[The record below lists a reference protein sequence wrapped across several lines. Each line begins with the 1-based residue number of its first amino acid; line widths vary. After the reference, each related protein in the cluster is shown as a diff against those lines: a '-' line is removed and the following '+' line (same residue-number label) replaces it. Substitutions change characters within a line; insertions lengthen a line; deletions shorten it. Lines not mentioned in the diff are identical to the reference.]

1 MPVYLY
7 FFHILVIGNPKTNDK
22 IHVPMKRFML
32 ITMVGL
38 VSMVMMAADGE
49 LLYGFY
55 QGSGTLTSLGTRK
68 VESYDVAIHLTD
80 PFLVGQA
87 IYGLRI
93 PVNTS
98 AKKTSDYSAWL
109 TKKLTLAGGKN
120 VPDIASVTFNATSK
134 WVDVTFETPYIITAE
149 GVYAGYSF
157 TVSDVTAEADQLPIQ
172 TIATEETG
180 GLFIHTSRTYRQW
193 MELTRVG
200 ASALTVRLGGDGIK
214 SYAATF
220 AMPEELNAYTSVGEE
235 ATVALSLVNHGTT
248 AIRNIDY
255 TIEVNGTTTERHQNV
270 TLAAQYYGRKKAMN
284 VTIPPVYQRGTR
296 PVTFCITKIN
306 GEENQDPQPSAA
318 LQMAFLAE
326 TPKHKPLMEEYTG
339 TWCGWCP
346 RGMAAMEAM
355 AKLYGDDFVGVAF
368 HEGDAMQITNS
379 FPREISGYPG
389 CTIDRVGDSVD
400 PFGGSAGGSLGIRN
414 DWTRRAAVIAP
425 AALAL
430 EAYWGDEAKT
440 LIEVKSTTSFV
451 RNLSDNP
458 YRLTY
463 ILVADDLSGSGRY
476 WSQVNNYGGQTGYDS
491 DPYLGPLTKLPG
503 TVIGMKFKD
512 VAIQLSCQGP
522 AALEESLPASV
533 NDIDDYEHTFT
544 FNITNNTLVQD
555 KTKLRVVAALVN
567 TQSGEVVNAEKATVT
582 DDPTSVQRVQRDTEA
597 IGIYY
602 TDMLGRRVSP
612 RHPGIYIKTTTYSD
626 GTVKNEKIKK

>member
-1 MPVYLY
+1 
-7 FFHILVIGNPKTNDK
+7 
-22 IHVPMKRFML
+22 MKRFLL

-38 VSMVMMAADGE
+38 ASMTLMAADNE

-55 QGSGTLTSLGTRK
+55 QGSGTLKSLGTRK

-80 PFLVGQA
+80 PFLVGQS

-93 PVNTS
+93 PINTS

-109 TKKLTLAGGKN
+109 SKTLKVESGKN
-120 VPDIASVTFNATSK
+120 VPDIASISFDANAK
-134 WVDVTFETPYIITAE
+134 WVDVTFEMPYVITAE

-157 TVSDVTAEADQLPIQ
+157 TVSNVENEADQLPIQ
-172 TIATEETG
+172 TIATDEQG
-180 GLFIHTSRTYRQW
+180 GMFIHTSRTYRQW
-193 MELTRVG
+193 KELSGVG
-200 ASALTVRLGGDGIK
+200 ASALTVRLGGEGIK
-214 SYAATF
+214 SYSATF
-220 AMPEELNAYTSVGEE
+220 VMPEELNAYTTVGEE
-235 ATVALSLVNHGTT
+235 ATVTLSLVNHGTT

-255 TIEVNGTTTERHQNV
+255 TIEVNGTTTEHHQGV
-270 TLAAQYYGRKKAMN
+270 SLAAQYYGRKKSMN

-296 PVTFCITKIN
+296 PVTFCVTKIN
-306 GEENQDPQPSAA
+306 GEENQDPRPSAV

-355 AKLYGDDFVGVAF
+355 TELYGDDFVGVAY
-368 HEGDAMQITNS
+368 HEGDAMQITTS

-389 CTIDRVGDSVD
+389 CTIDRVGDSID

-414 DWTRRAAVIAP
+414 DWSKRAAVIAP
-425 AALAL
+425 AALDL
-430 EAYWGDEAKT
+430 EANWKNEDKT
-440 LIEVKSTTSFV
+440 QIEVKSITSFV
-451 RNLSDNP
+451 RSLSDNP

-463 ILVADDLSGSGRY
+463 ILVADDLSGTGRY
-476 WSQVNNYGGQTGYDS
+476 WSQVNNYSGQSGYDS
-491 DPYLGPLTKLPG
+491 DPYLGPLTKLSG

-522 AALEESLPASV
+522 ATLDESLPSSV
-533 NDIDDYEHTFT
+533 NDIDDYEYTYTFD
-544 FNITNNTLVQD
+544 ITDNTLVQD
-555 KTKLRVVAALVN
+555 KSKLRVVAALVN
-567 TQSGEVVNAEKATVT
+567 TQNGEVVNAEKAIVGDET
-582 DDPTSVQRVQRDTEA
+582 TSVRHLTDDTEA

-612 RHPGIYIKTTTYSD
+612 RQRGIYVKTTTYSD
-626 GTVKNEKIKK
+626 GTTKNEKMKK

>member
-1 MPVYLY
+1 
-7 FFHILVIGNPKTNDK
+7 
-22 IHVPMKRFML
+22 MKRFFL
-32 ITMVGL
+32 ITLLGL
-38 VSMVMMAADGE
+38 VSMAMMAADGE

-55 QGSGTLTSLGTRK
+55 QGTGTLTPLGTRK

-93 PVNTS
+93 PINLS

-109 TKKLTLAGGKN
+109 SKELKVESGKN
-120 VPDIASVTFNATSK
+120 VPDIVSVPFDGNAK
-134 WVDVTFETPYIITAE
+134 WVDVTFETPYIITEE

-157 TVSDVTAEADQLPIQ
+157 TVSNVDAEADQLPIQ

-180 GLFIHTSRTYRQW
+180 GMFIHTSRTYRQW
-193 MELTRVG
+193 RELTGVG
-200 ASALTVRLGGDGIK
+200 ASALTVRLGGDAIK

-220 AMPEELNAYTSVGEE
+220 VMPEELNAYTTVGKE
-235 ATVALSLVNHGTT
+235 ATVTLSLVNHGTT
-248 AIRNIDY
+248 AIRNINY
-255 TIEVNGTTTERHQNV
+255 TIEVNGSTTEYQQSV
-270 TLAAQYYGRKKAMN
+270 TLQAQYYGRKKSMN

-306 GEENQDPQPSAA
+306 GEENQDPQPSAV

-326 TPKHKPLMEEYTG
+326 TPKHKPLVEEYTG

-355 AKLYGDDFVGVAF
+355 TKLYGDDFIGVAF
-368 HEGDAMQITNS
+368 HEGDAMQITTS

-389 CTIDRVGDSVD
+389 CTIDRVGESID

-414 DWTRRAAVIAP
+414 DWIKREAVIAP

-430 EAYWGDEAKT
+430 EADWVDEEKT
-440 LIEVKSTTSFV
+440 QILVKSTTSFV
-451 RNLSDNP
+451 RSLSDNP

-463 ILVADDLSGSGRY
+463 ILVADSLSGTGRY
-476 WSQVNNYGGQTGYDS
+476 WSQVNNFSGQTGYAS
-491 DPYLGPLTKLPG
+491 DPYLSPLTKLPG
-503 TVIGMKFKD
+503 TVVGMKFND
-512 VAIQLSCQGP
+512 VAIQLSCLGP
-522 AALEESLPASV
+522 AALEGSLPSTV
-533 NDIDDYEHTFT
+533 NDTDDYEHTYIFD
-544 FNITNNTLVQD
+544 ITNNTLVQN
-555 KTKLRVVAALVN
+555 KSNLRVVVALVN
-567 TQSGEVVNAEKATVT
+567 TQNGEVVNAQKATVPDET
-582 DDPTSVQRVQRDTEA
+582 ATSVQRPQSDTEA
-597 IGIYY
+597 IAIHY

-612 RHPGIYIKTTTYSD
+612 NHRGIYIKTTTYSD
-626 GTVKNEKIKK
+626 GTVKNEKLKN

>member
-1 MPVYLY
+1 
-7 FFHILVIGNPKTNDK
+7 
-22 IHVPMKRFML
+22 MKKFLL
-32 ITMVGL
+32 ITIVGL
-38 VSMVMMAADGE
+38 ASLTMMAADGE

-55 QGSGTLTSLGTRK
+55 QGSGTLTPLGTRK
-68 VESYDVAIHLTD
+68 IESYDVAIHLTD

-93 PVNTS
+93 PINTA

-109 TKKLTLAGGKN
+109 SKELKVESGKN
-120 VPDIASVTFNATSK
+120 VPDIASVAFNANAK
-134 WVDVTFETPYIITAE
+134 WVDVTFETPYVITEE

-193 MELTRVG
+193 KELTGVG

-214 SYAATF
+214 SYSATF
-220 AMPEELNAYTSVGEE
+220 VMPEELNAYTTVGKET
-235 ATVALSLVNHGTT
+235 TVSLSLVNHGTT
-248 AIRNIDY
+248 AIRSIDY
-255 TIEVNGTTTERHQNV
+255 TIEVNGTTTECHQNIS
-270 TLAAQYYGRKKAMN
+270 LAAQYYGRKKSMN
-284 VTIPPVYQRGTR
+284 ATIPPVYQRGTR

-306 GEENQDPQPSAA
+306 GEDNLDPQPSAV

-355 AKLYGDDFVGVAF
+355 TELYGDDFVGVAY
-368 HEGDAMQITNS
+368 HNGDAMQITTYY
-379 FPREISGYPG
+379 PKEISGYPG
-389 CTIDRVGDSVD
+389 STLDRVGGSID

-414 DWTRRAAVIAP
+414 DWIKRAEVIAP

-430 EAYWGDEAKT
+430 EATWGDEEKT
-440 LIEVKSTTSFV
+440 QIVVKSTTAFV
-451 RNLSDNP
+451 RSLSDNP

-463 ILVADDLSGSGRY
+463 ILVADDLSGTGRY
-476 WSQVNNYGGQTGYDS
+476 WSQVNNYSGQTGYDS
-491 DPYLGPLTKLPG
+491 DPYLSPLTKLPG
-503 TVIGMKFKD
+503 TVVGMQFKD
-512 VAIQLSCQGP
+512 VVIQLSCQGP
-522 AALEESLPASV
+522 AALEESLPTSV
-533 NDIDDYEHTFT
+533 NDTDDYEHTYIFD
-544 FNITNNTLVQD
+544 IADNTLVQD
-555 KTKLRVVAALVN
+555 KSKLRVVAALVN
-567 TQSGEVVNAEKATVT
+567 TQNGEVVNAEKATVV
-582 DDPTSVQRVQRDTEA
+582 DDPTSVRRLPNDTEA
-597 IGIYY
+597 FGIYY
-602 TDMLGRRVSP
+602 TDMLGRRISP
-612 RHPGIYIKTTTYSD
+612 RQGGIYIKTTTYSD

>member
-1 MPVYLY
+1 MT
-7 FFHILVIGNPKTNDK
+7 FT
-22 IHVPMKRFML
+22 ML
-32 ITMVGL
+32 A
-38 VSMVMMAADGE
+38 SMALMAADGE

-55 QGSGTLTSLGTRK
+55 QGSGTLTPLGTRK

-93 PVNTS
+93 PINTS

-109 TKKLTLAGGKN
+109 SKELKVESGKN
-120 VPDIASVTFNATSK
+120 VPDIVSLSFNATTK
-134 WVDVTFETPYIITAE
+134 WVDVTFETPYIITEE

-193 MELTRVG
+193 KELTGIG
-200 ASALTVRLGGDGIK
+200 ASALTVRLGGEGIK
-214 SYAATF
+214 SYSASF
-220 AMPEELNAYTSVGEE
+220 VMPEELNAYTTVGEE
-235 ATVALSLVNHGTT
+235 TPVTLTLVNHGTT

-255 TIEVNGTTTERHQNV
+255 TIEVNSTTTERHQSIS
-270 TLAAQYYGRKKAMN
+270 LAAQYYGRKKSIN
-284 VTIPPVYQRGTR
+284 TTIPAVYQRGTR
-296 PVTFCITKIN
+296 PVTFRITKIN
-306 GEENQDPQPSAA
+306 GEDNQDPQPSAV

-355 AKLYGDDFVGVAF
+355 TELYGDDFVGVAY
-368 HEGDAMQITNS
+368 HNGDAMQITTYY
-379 FPREISGYPG
+379 PKDISGYPG
-389 CTIDRVGDSVD
+389 STIDRVGSSID

-414 DWTRRAAVIAP
+414 DWLKRAEVIAP

-430 EAYWGDEAKT
+430 EATWGDEEKT
-440 LIEVKSTTSFV
+440 QIVVKSTTAFV
-451 RNLSDNP
+451 RSLSDNP

-463 ILVADDLSGSGRY
+463 ILVADDLSGTGRY
-476 WSQVNNYGGQTGYDS
+476 WSQVNNYSGQTGYES
-491 DPYLGPLTKLPG
+491 DPYLSPLTKLAG
-503 TVIGMKFKD
+503 TVIGFKFKD
-512 VAIQLSCQGP
+512 VVIQLSCQGP

-533 NDIDDYEHTFT
+533 NDIDDYEHTYIFD
-544 FNITNNTLVQD
+544 ITNNTLAQD
-555 KTKLRVVAALVN
+555 KDKLRVVAALIN
-567 TQSGEVVNAEKATVT
+567 TQNGEVVNAEKATVAE
-582 DDPTSVQRVQRDTEA
+582 DPTSVQRITSDAEA

-612 RHPGIYIKTTTYSD
+612 RNGGIYIKTITYSD
-626 GTVKNEKIKK
+626 GTNKVEKVKK